1 MLFSDVEKRL
11 LVGLG
16 NPGSEYAS
24 TRHNVGFMVIDA
36 LAERARTE
44 VSRKRDEMVFG
55 WGKWRGREIGLAMPQ
70 TFMNRSGTALELF
83 LRRYK
88 LDPSEILVIVDDI
101 HLPLGKIR
109 IRPKG
114 GAGGHNGIQDII
126 DWLDTNGFARLRIGV
141 GKEFTEGSQ
150 SDFVLSPFDAEEQ
163 VVLADVI
170 KQSMNAALTF
180 VSDDINL
187 AMNRFNS
194 K

>member
-1 MLFSDVEKRL
+1 
-11 LVGLG
+11 
-16 NPGSEYAS
+16 
-24 TRHNVGFMVIDA
+24 MVIDA
-36 LAERARTE
+36 LAARARTE
-44 VSRKRDEMVFG
+44 VSRKRDEMLFG
-55 WGKWRGREIGLAMPQ
+55 WGKWRGQELGLAMPQ
-70 TFMNRSGTALELF
+70 TFMNRSGTALERF
-83 LRRYK
+83 LRSYK

-109 IRPKG
+109 LRPKG

-126 DWLDTNGFARLRIGV
+126 DWLDTNDFARLRIGV

-150 SDFVLSPFDAEEQ
+150 SDFVLSPFDEEEQ

-187 AMNRFNS
+187 AMNRFNT

>member
-1 MLFSDVEKRL
+1 LLFSDVEKRL

>member
-1 MLFSDVEKRL
+1 MLFSDVAKRL

-16 NPGSEYAS
+16 NPGPEYAS

-44 VSRKRDEMVFG
+44 VSRKRDEMLFG
-55 WGKWRGREIGLAMPQ
+55 WGKWRGRELGLAMPQ

-109 IRPKG
+109 LRPKG

-126 DWLDTNGFARLRIGV
+126 DWLDTNDFARLRIGV

-150 SDFVLSPFDAEEQ
+150 SDFVLAPFDAEEQ
-163 VVLADVI
+163 VVLKDVI

-180 VSDDINL
+180 VSDDINV
-187 AMNRFNS
+187 AMNRFNT